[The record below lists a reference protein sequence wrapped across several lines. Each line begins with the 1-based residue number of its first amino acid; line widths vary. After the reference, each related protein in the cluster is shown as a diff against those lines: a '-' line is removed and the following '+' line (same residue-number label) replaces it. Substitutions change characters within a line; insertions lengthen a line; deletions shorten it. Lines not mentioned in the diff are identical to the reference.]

1 MNRKPPTN
9 KRSNSHSQSNIKSQ
23 EQQLINIVN
32 LLREN
37 NNALKALSEKI
48 DENIRQNKEAIERF
62 KSLEANQDK
71 KFNEIIQYFEQMN
84 VSNGG
89 RIENP
94 LLNPIENIPNIQ
106 TNVSLNI
113 MDLNKKS
120 NNEE

>member
-1 MNRKPPTN
+1 M
-9 KRSNSHSQSNIKSQ
+9 
-23 EQQLINIVN
+23 EIN
-32 LLREN
+32 N

-48 DENIRQNKEAIERF
+48 DENIRQNKEAIEKF

-89 RIENP
+89 KIENP

>member
-1 MNRKPPTN
+1 MN

-23 EQQLINIVN
+23 EPQLINIVN
-32 LLREN
+32 LLTEN
-37 NNALKALSEKI
+37 TNILKALYGKI

-62 KSLEANQDK
+62 KLFEEFQEK

-94 LLNPIENIPNIQ
+94 LLKPIENAPNIQ
-106 TNVSLNI
+106 TNVSVNI

-120 NNEE
+120 KSEE

>member
-23 EQQLINIVN
+23 EQLINIVN

-48 DENIRQNKEAIERF
+48 DENIRQNKEAIEKF

-89 RIENP
+89 KIENP